1 MTSALRR
8 PRSLGSAG
16 LRGSVA
22 LEGLPCFRA
31 LLVLGVSDSLGVLA
45 GFKMS
50 RVEVV
55 GLFLA
60 RTVDLQCI
68 CLVNMSFPAVAR
80 LGRCD
85 LGLAD
90 VS

>member
-8 PRSLGSAG
+8 PRSLGSAE
-16 LRGSVA
+16 LRDSVV

-31 LLVLGVSDSLGVLA
+31 LLVLGVSDSSGELA
-45 GFKMS
+45 GFEMS

-60 RTVDLQCI
+60 RTVALQCI

-85 LGLAD
+85 PDPG